1 MYDFRTVYIVIIV
14 YEFRTVNHF
23 SYIFKFSMYFFRTP
37 CYNPLVER
45 MVLAMGDGQRL
56 KEILEQKG
64 KSVRWVARETTISP
78 TTIYSII
85 QKDTS
90 IRFDFALR
98 IANALGIE
106 VSEICS
112 DASLNSENWD
122 KNDSITLPE
131 LPSGMDEILDGNRIK
146 RYLKNTL
153 YPLMCLFG
161 KNNMPK
167 LDEHLTNY
175 YQLSDEGRNDVDQY
189 IKAQLSIKRDPD
201 RAADIKKITK
211 W

>member
-1 MYDFRTVYIVIIV
+1 
-14 YEFRTVNHF
+14 
-23 SYIFKFSMYFFRTP
+23 
-37 CYNPLVER
+37 
-45 MVLAMGDGQRL
+45 MGDGQRL

-153 YPLMCLFG
+153 YPLM
-161 KNNMPK
+161 
-167 LDEHLTNY
+167 
-175 YQLSDEGRNDVDQY
+175 LSLIHICQSRTQTQG
-189 IKAQLSIKRDPD
+189 I
-201 RAADIKKITK
+201 
-211 W
+211 

>member
-1 MYDFRTVYIVIIV
+1 
-14 YEFRTVNHF
+14 
-23 SYIFKFSMYFFRTP
+23 
-37 CYNPLVER
+37 
-45 MVLAMGDGQRL
+45 MGDGQRL

-106 VSEICS
+106 VSDICS

-122 KNDSITLPE
+122 KNDSIRT
-131 LPSGMDEILDGNRIK
+131 
-146 RYLKNTL
+146 
-153 YPLMCLFG
+153 
-161 KNNMPK
+161 
-167 LDEHLTNY
+167 
-175 YQLSDEGRNDVDQY
+175 
-189 IKAQLSIKRDPD
+189 SIRHG
-201 RAADIKKITK
+201 
-211 W
+211 

>member
-1 MYDFRTVYIVIIV
+1 
-14 YEFRTVNHF
+14 
-23 SYIFKFSMYFFRTP
+23 
-37 CYNPLVER
+37 
-45 MVLAMGDGQRL
+45 
-56 KEILEQKG
+56 
-64 KSVRWVARETTISP
+64 
-78 TTIYSII
+78 
-85 QKDTS
+85 
-90 IRFDFALR
+90 
-98 IANALGIE
+98 
-106 VSEICS
+106 
-112 DASLNSENWD
+112 
-122 KNDSITLPE
+122 
-131 LPSGMDEILDGNRIK
+131 MDEILDGNRIK

-189 IKAQLSIKRDPD
+189 IKAQLSIKRDPG

>member
-1 MYDFRTVYIVIIV
+1 
-14 YEFRTVNHF
+14 
-23 SYIFKFSMYFFRTP
+23 
-37 CYNPLVER
+37 
-45 MVLAMGDGQRL
+45 MGDGQKL
-56 KEILEQKG
+56 KEILDKQG
-64 KSVRWVARETTISP
+64 KSVRWVAKETTISP
-78 TTIYSII
+78 TTLYSII

-98 IANALGIE
+98 IANVLGIE

-112 DASLNSENWD
+112 DASLQQEDWSD
-122 KNDSITLPE
+122 KESIVLPE
-131 LPSGMDEILDGNRIK
+131 LPSGMDGVLDGNRVK

-153 YPLMCLFG
+153 YPLMQMFG
-161 KNNMPK
+161 KNDMPI

-175 YQLSDEGRNDVDQY
+175 YQLTDEGRRDVDQF
-189 IKAQLSIKRDPD
+189 IRMQLSIKKDPE

>member
-1 MYDFRTVYIVIIV
+1 
-14 YEFRTVNHF
+14 
-23 SYIFKFSMYFFRTP
+23 
-37 CYNPLVER
+37 
-45 MVLAMGDGQRL
+45 MGDGQRL

-175 YQLSDEGRNDVDQY
+175 YQLSDEGRNDVDLY

>member
-1 MYDFRTVYIVIIV
+1 
-14 YEFRTVNHF
+14 
-23 SYIFKFSMYFFRTP
+23 
-37 CYNPLVER
+37 

-201 RAADIKKITK
+201 RAANIKKITK

>member
-1 MYDFRTVYIVIIV
+1 
-14 YEFRTVNHF
+14 
-23 SYIFKFSMYFFRTP
+23 
-37 CYNPLVER
+37 
-45 MVLAMGDGQRL
+45 MGDGQRL

-175 YQLSDEGRNDVDQY
+175 YQLSDEGRNDVDLY
-189 IKAQLSIKRDPD
+189 IKAQLSIKRDSD

>member
-1 MYDFRTVYIVIIV
+1 
-14 YEFRTVNHF
+14 
-23 SYIFKFSMYFFRTP
+23 
-37 CYNPLVER
+37 
-45 MVLAMGDGQRL
+45 MGDGQKL
-56 KEILEQKG
+56 KEILYKQG
-64 KSVRWVARETTISP
+64 KSVRWVAKETTISP
-78 TTIYSII
+78 TTLYSII

-98 IANALGIE
+98 IANVLGIE

-112 DASLNSENWD
+112 DASLQQEDWSD
-122 KNDSITLPE
+122 KERIVLPE
-131 LPSGMDEILDGNRIK
+131 LPSGMDGVLDGNRVK

-153 YPLMCLFG
+153 YPLMQMFG
-161 KNNMPK
+161 KNDMPI

-175 YQLSDEGRNDVDQY
+175 YQLTDEGRRDVDQF
-189 IKAQLSIKRDPD
+189 IRMQLSIKKDPK

>member
-1 MYDFRTVYIVIIV
+1 
-14 YEFRTVNHF
+14 
-23 SYIFKFSMYFFRTP
+23 
-37 CYNPLVER
+37 
-45 MVLAMGDGQRL
+45 MGDGQKL
-56 KEILEQKG
+56 KEILDKQG
-64 KSVRWVARETTISP
+64 KSVRWVAKETTISP
-78 TTIYSII
+78 TTLYSII

-98 IANALGIE
+98 IANVLGIE

-112 DASLNSENWD
+112 DASLQQEDWSNKER
-122 KNDSITLPE
+122 IVLPE
-131 LPSGMDEILDGNRIK
+131 LPSGLDAVLDGNRVK

-153 YPLMCLFG
+153 YPLMEMFG
-161 KNNMPK
+161 KKDMPL

-175 YQLSDEGRNDVDQY
+175 YQLTDEGRHDVDQFIRMQLQ
-189 IKAQLSIKRDPD
+189 IKKDPD